1 MKQPVEG
8 YPNLYKDPET
18 GVISNRSD
26 TERSRYQIARNQ
38 ARMNQNNSIELETL
52 RNDIDDIKSL
62 LQQLLNK

>member
-8 YPNLYKDPET
+8 HPNLFKDAET

-26 TERSRYQIARNQ
+26 SERSRYQIARNQ
-38 ARMNQNNSIELETL
+38 ARMNQNNSVELESL

>member
-8 YPNLYKDPET
+8 HPNLFKDNET

-26 TERSRYQIARNQ
+26 SERSRYQIARNQ
-38 ARMNQNNSIELETL
+38 ARMNQNNSVELESL